1 MHLPINRVQH
11 DDQVGSLWDDN
22 CGRLCSELRVESSTV
37 VELGLCS
44 FLPCVMSCKCHVCW
58 LCHELANIV
67 FLNLYVTARL
77 QEFTPWKSIG
87 DPGHMADSMTKKTI
101 CQLLLIVLL
110 IQHNVGT
117 GFLFTPPNGSKY
129 AFQLLCLKVL
139 TIPLNW
145 TLDMKCSFNVYT
157 KNLQT

>member
-44 FLPCVMSCKCHVCW
+44 FLPCVMSCKC
-58 LCHELANIV
+58 NTV

-101 CQLLLIVLL
+101 CQLLLTVLL
-110 IQHNVGT
+110 IQHDVGT
-117 GFLFTPPNGSKY
+117 GLFFAPQNGSKY